1 MKTTLAIAALI
12 GSISAIAIK
21 DYYPEV
27 ATVWGAGNPHPGFEI
42 THSGFSGVEGLGAYT
57 REAPSNF

>member
-12 GSISAIAIK
+12 GSISALTIG

-27 ATVWGAGNPHPGFEI
+27 ATVWDKKHPHPGFEI
-42 THSGFSGVEGLGAYT
+42 THSGFTGVEGLGAYT